1 MTADSRREDALWQ
14 EGHSIGR
21 VQTARVVALVATTLV
36 VLTGCNTDPAVE
48 PDPDAPSV
56 PNETTVSIPA
66 PRPSQAPP
74 QTVPLAT
81 LPPGAAVCD
90 AFADVTEVGRVADAE
105 LKEISGLVSS
115 RRYPQVLWAHNDSRG
130 GAQVY
135 AINTDGT
142 LLATWELEDVIALDW
157 EDIAAGPGPLP
168 GVTYLYVGD
177 IGDNFALRSEIV
189 VYRFAEPDVIEDGLV
204 TDFETFRLSYPE
216 PGPNAEALAVDP
228 VTGDLLVITKDR
240 DGPEMVWRAPG
251 NELRNG
257 LPTRLEPLATLDL
270 GDGVEI
276 TAADISA
283 NGDRVALRG
292 YDEVWIWPRLEL
304 GLEST
309 FAAEPCQASSPDE
322 VQGEALAFDPA
333 AVRLYT
339 VSEGT
344 GPAINRIAVDR

>member
-1 MTADSRREDALWQ
+1 
-14 EGHSIGR
+14 
-21 VQTARVVALVATTLV
+21 VQTARVVALVAATLV
-36 VLTGCNTDPAVE
+36 VLTGCSTDPAAE

-56 PNETTVSIPA
+56 PTETTVSIPA

-90 AFADVTEVGRVADAE
+90 AFADVTEVGRVADAD
-105 LKEISGLVSS
+105 
-115 RRYPQVLWAHNDSRG
+115 HNDSRG

-142 LLATWELEDVIALDW
+142 LLATWELEGVIALDW

-240 DGPEMVWRAPG
+240 DGPEVVWRAPG

-270 GDGVEI
+270 GDGVEV
-276 TAADISA
+276 TAADITA

-292 YDEVWIWPRLEL
+292 YDEVWIWPRLEM

-322 VQGEALAFDPA
+322 VQGEAMAFDPA